1 MYKRQTQWTVQ
12 TAEGQV
18 VMQSVGALATHILA
32 PGSYAVTAKSSTGA
46 YKRTFAVG
54 NGEVAQVEVL
64 MQ

>member
-1 MYKRQTQWTVQ
+1 
-12 TAEGQV
+12 
-18 VMQSVGALATHILA
+18 LATHILA